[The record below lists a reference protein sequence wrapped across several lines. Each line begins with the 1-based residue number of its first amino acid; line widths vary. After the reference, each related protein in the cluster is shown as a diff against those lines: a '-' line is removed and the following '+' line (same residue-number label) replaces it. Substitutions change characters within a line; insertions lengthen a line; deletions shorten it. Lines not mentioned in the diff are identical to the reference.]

1 MFCVGWVILDQ
12 DGQAVS
18 KVFDNHDEALEFKKG
33 MDLKFLNTHKIILKE
48 ITNETNEQNLG

>member
-18 KVFDNHDEALEFKKG
+18 KVFDNHDEALRFKKQ
-33 MDLKFLNTHKIILKE
+33 MNLQFINSHKIILKE
-48 ITNETNEQNLG
+48 INE